1 MHEANP
7 VPAPSRS
14 FLLGS
19 LLLGAITLAPTAL
32 RAQGL
37 DSQLGTILQP
47 AATADTPALFELA
60 GRLAD
65 AAPEQNLD
73 AFRDAVLRLCGK
85 SDDPRVRLCGALAL
99 RDVKED
105 ATFGKEVFE
114 LLKPVAEKAPDEL
127 RIVAMTL
134 LAQDRLFNQRV
145 LPEVRKL
152 VDGAAKDDT
161 LAPAVRLEAALAT
174 YRTGSVEQQ
183 EKALEILNQF
193 LASSDRELQQRG
205 ALALAELNVS
215 GGPAWAILREIQQQ
229 PTEAGRRARLF
240 VQREEMRRE
249 FEQSLAQL
257 NARNAQSGN
266 AAGPTGDYAVLDEIR
281 TRIHRQHIRGSEV
294 TDAELVEFAAKGM
307 LSGLDPHSTFFTSDE
322 YKRFFFDLDREYG
335 GIGAFVNFDQ
345 DNDFSIVRPIYSG
358 PAYKAGLRSGDK
370 ILEIDGWETSG
381 HTTEEIIKRLKGR
394 PDTPVVLKVF
404 RSGFQKPEELT
415 INRRQIAVPAVNWA
429 MVPGDVGYVELISF
443 SQNISQ
449 ELQVALRDLQKKGAK
464 AIVLDV
470 RNNTGGFLRESQ
482 AIVEQ
487 FVEGK
492 QLVVYTKGPAEPR
505 RDYFTSTRPREVCK
519 LPLAVLTNNLSAS
532 ASEITAGALQD
543 MKRAVVIGERSFGKG
558 SVQNLF
564 ELATD
569 PPEEIPEDLNA
580 DGIWQEGEPYK
591 DRNGNGKYD
600 AGSHIKLTIAKYYLP
615 SDRCPHREFDKDGHV
630 IPGWGVMPDKVL
642 ELLET
647 KPEDAWKNSAVFA
660 LLKKGVFRD
669 YVKKH
674 IGANDALFRQLA
686 DGDGGD
692 PKRYPDFDA
701 FYKGLDTKLSEDD
714 VRRWL
719 RYEVRDQVSD
729 LRGAVYPGQR
739 ALGDPQEDAQ
749 LQEAVRTLL
758 AKLGQDIRQVPA
770 YQGVLKIKFDDATA
784 KKESAPAK

>member
-14 FLLGS
+14 IPFGS
-19 LLLGAITLAPTAL
+19 LLLGALLLGPTPLL

-37 DSQLGTILQP
+37 DAQLATILQP
-47 AATADTPALFELA
+47 AATADTAQLFELA
-60 GRLAD
+60 DRLAD
-65 AAPEQNLD
+65 AAPDQNLD
-73 AFRDAVLRLCGK
+73 SFRDALMRLCGK
-85 SDDPRVRLCGALAL
+85 SDDPKLRLCGALAL
-99 RDVKED
+99 RSVKED

-114 LLKPVAEKAPDEL
+114 LVKPVAEKAADEL
-127 RIVAMTL
+127 RIVAMTV
-134 LAQDRLFNQRV
+134 LAQERLFNQRV
-145 LPEVRKL
+145 LPEIRKL
-152 VDGAAKDDT
+152 VDAIAKDDT
-161 LAPAVRLEAALAT
+161 VPPAVRLEAALAT
-174 YRTGSVEQQ
+174 YQTGSVEQQ
-183 EKALEILNQF
+183 ERALEILNQF

-215 GGPAWAILREIQQQ
+215 GGPAWAILREIKDQ
-229 PTEAGRRARLF
+229 PTDAGRRARLF

-281 TRIHRQHIRGSEV
+281 RRIHAQHIRGSEV
-294 TDAELVEFAAKGM
+294 NDAELVEFAAKGM
-307 LSGLDPHSTFFTSDE
+307 LGGLDPHSTFFTSDE

-381 HTTEEIIKRLKGR
+381 HTTEEIIKKLKGR
-394 PDTPVVLKVF
+394 PDTDVVLKVF
-404 RSGFQKPEELT
+404 RSGFQKPEEMT
-415 INRRQIAVPAVNWA
+415 IRRRQIAVPAVNWA

-470 RNNTGGFLRESQ
+470 RNNTGGFLREAE

-492 QLVVYTKGPAEPR
+492 KLVVYTKGPAEPR

-519 LPLAVLTNNLSAS
+519 LPLAVLTNNFSAS

-543 MKRAVVIGERSFGKG
+543 LKRAVVVGERSFGKG

-564 ELATD
+564 PLASD
-569 PPEEIPEDLNA
+569 PPEEFSDLND
-580 DGIWQEGEPYK
+580 DGVWQEGESFT

-600 AGSHIKLTIAKYYLP
+600 AGSHIKLTVAKYYLP

-630 IPGWGVMPDKVL
+630 IPGWGVMPNKVL
-642 ELLET
+642 DLLET
-647 KPEDAWKNSAVFA
+647 KPEDAWKNQAVFA

-686 DGDGGD
+686 EGDGGD
-692 PKRYPDFDA
+692 PKRYPEFDT
-701 FYKGLDTKLSEDD
+701 FFQSLDTKLTEDD

-739 ALGDPQEDAQ
+739 AMGDPQEDAQ

-758 AKLGQDIRQVPA
+758 AQLGQDIRQLPA

-784 KKESAPAK
+784 KKDSAPAK